1 MGEFRL
7 TIGTDNSAFS
17 GDDYGPE
24 LARILR
30 KIAQRLDDA
39 GSIPDGIDGTVS
51 DSNGNRCGYY
61 SADMHDADMYDE
73 EL

>member
-1 MGEFRL
+1 MSEFRL
-7 TIGTDNSAFS
+7 VICTDNAAFS
-17 GDDYGPE
+17 GDDHGPE

-30 KIAQRLDDA
+30 AVAQRLEDA

-51 DSNGNRCGYY
+51 DINGNRCGYY
-61 SADMHDADMYDE
+61 SADAHDE

>member
-1 MGEFRL
+1 MSEFRMVIC
-7 TIGTDNSAFS
+7 TGNAAFD

-51 DSNGNRCGYY
+51 DINGNRCGYY
-61 SADMHDADMYDE
+61 SADAHDE

>member
-1 MGEFRL
+1 MSEFRL
-7 TIGTDNSAFS
+7 TINTDNSAFS

-30 KIAQRLDDA
+30 NIAQRLEDA
-39 GSIPDGIDGTVS
+39 GSIPDGIDCGIL

-61 SADMHDADMYDE
+61 SADMRDE